1 MARTENSTR
10 LMTALA
16 TMTAAAGAFAWWHRR
31 AVQAADHVFAAR
43 CPAAADGVALGA
55 EPIWLIGTSS
65 RAVLLLHGSGD
76 TPQSLRYLA
85 DRLHGAGYSV
95 HVPLLPGHGRSP
107 GAFRQVSAHAYL
119 AAARAAFDESRASS
133 VWVGVAGLSMGGALA
148 VQLAAEVPDVPA
160 LVLLAPYLIPPA
172 TVRRG
177 AALSWIWGL
186 VVPFVAGRGE
196 RSMHDAEAAAAG
208 LAYGIFPPR
217 AVRALVTTAAHALH
231 ALPRVTA
238 PTLVINSEQDNRIP
252 AALAIEALRTL
263 RAPSERHWVSG
274 CGHVITADY
283 CKSAVAD
290 LVLTF
295 LARQT

>member
-1 MARTENSTR
+1 
-10 LMTALA
+10 
-16 TMTAAAGAFAWWHRR
+16 MTAAAGALTLWHRR
-31 AVQAADHVFAAR
+31 TVRSADRDFAER
-43 CPAAADGVALGA
+43 CPVGPDGVVIGA
-55 EPIWLIGTSS
+55 EPIRLTGTSP

-76 TPQSLRYLA
+76 TPQSLRYLS
-85 DRLHGAGYSV
+85 DRLHAAGYSV

-107 GAFRQVSAHAYL
+107 GAFRNVSAHDYL
-119 AAARAAFDESRASS
+119 AAARAALDDARASTT
-133 VWVGVAGLSMGGALA
+133 WVAVAGLSMGGALA
-148 VQLAAEVPDVPA
+148 VQLAAEAPDVPA

-177 AALSWIWGL
+177 AALSWVWGIVL
-186 VVPFVAGRGE
+186 PFVAGRGE
-196 RSMHDAEAAAAG
+196 RSIHDAAAAAEG
-208 LAYGIFPPR
+208 LAYGRFPPR
-217 AVRALVTTAAHALH
+217 AMRALVTTAARALH

-252 AALAIEALRTL
+252 AALATEALRTL

-283 CKSAVAD
+283 CKSTVAD
-290 LVLTF
+290 LVLAF